1 MNYVLYIVCIR
12 VNIPLF
18 KDTEVEYQRELR
30 TNSQFIYI
38 FVNIAAV
45 KSVPQDR
52 VKL

>member
-38 FVNIAAV
+38 FVNSTNDKDEWIEI
-45 KSVPQDR
+45 
-52 VKL
+52 